1 MNLMFE
7 SAIRQGKA
15 LPSFAGTSPHEVRLT
30 LHGTIASPAFVRF
43 IERLGEEK
51 LKSFST
57 YDFLALDYLRREH
70 PVPEHLRACLPGL
83 ISVGAVESIG
93 RGRGTRYI
101 LARGLYAAL
110 GGKGVYTR
118 TKGLD
123 RGTNKALLLKHIRD
137 NAASGAQMKEF
148 RQVLPALSRS
158 EIQVLLRELRKE
170 RLVHS
175 VGATRAA
182 RWFPVADRD
191 CNPAE
196 ESP

>member
-1 MNLMFE
+1 
-7 SAIRQGKA
+7 
-15 LPSFAGTSPHEVRLT
+15 LT
-30 LHGTIASPAFVRF
+30 LHGVVGSPAFVRF

-57 YDFLALDYLRREH
+57 YDFLALDYLRREQSM
-70 PVPEHLRACLPGL
+70 PEHLKACLPGL
-83 ISVGAVESIG
+83 VAAGAVESIG

-110 GGKGVYTR
+110 GSKGAYTR

-137 NAASGAQMKEF
+137 NVASGAQMEEF

-158 EIQVLLRELRKE
+158 QIQVLLRELRKE
-170 RLVHS
+170 GAIHS
-175 VGATRAA
+175 VGVTKAA
-182 RWFPVADRD
+182 RWYPGAGH
-191 CNPAE
+191 E
-196 ESP
+196 ELQP